1 MAQEPVELI
10 VFRQAAEA
18 IGTPVILFDARG
30 ERVYSNEAAAAGGA
44 DTFRAFRHSATLP
57 LRGPDGT
64 TVGSVQ
70 FFWDAP

>member
-10 VFRQAAEA
+10 LFRQAAEA
-18 IGTPVILFDARG
+18 IGTPVILFDAHGRP
-30 ERVYSNEAAAAGGA
+30 VYSNEAAASGA
-44 DTFRAFRHSATLP
+44 DTFGPRFRHSATLP
-57 LRGPDGT
+57 LRGPDGA

>member
-18 IGTPVILFDARG
+18 IGTPVILFDAHG
-30 ERVYSNEAAAAGGA
+30 EPVYSNEAAAGGA
-44 DTFRAFRHSATLP
+44 DTFGARFRHSATLP

-70 FFWDAP
+70 FFWGAP